1 MVQGVAFT
9 GMASGIDTDEITE
22 QLVEIERSSVRR
34 LELRKENI
42 QTEKEVWQGIN
53 QTMNEFDNS
62 ISSLRRSRTFTSR
75 TARSSDE
82 DIITASA
89 GSRTARRSYDIDVE
103 QLAQAHRVAG
113 ENLHELDL
121 DIEIEE
127 GETLNIET
135 ELGLSGTFELND
147 MEFTI
152 EEDMSLDDIRN
163 LINEESEEAE
173 IEAGIMNETLIL
185 NHTETGAE
193 NEITFQDNDGIL
205 QDLGILTEDE
215 GDLVFQQELRESQ
228 DSIFFVD
235 GLRVEKSV
243 NDGIEDVIEN
253 VTLNLQGVSEESVT
267 VTVENDAERT
277 LDAVKEFVENYNNLI
292 NDLREHT
299 GEGELMQGDTTIR
312 RLNNSIRRMLTDTV
326 FLDTEEF
333 EFRSLSEIGI
343 EIDADGLS
351 SGFTGE
357 MSLDESMLTDAIAED
372 PEGVRALFNAREDE
386 EGTQGV
392 ARRVSDSIQSY
403 IQFGGILDSRERSL
417 ESRVDR
423 IDRRITSEERRI
435 ERREER
441 IRSNFTRME
450 MALNQMQA
458 QRSWLSGQIQQLN
471 SIRNFRD

>member
-22 QLVEIERSSVRR
+22 QLVEIERSSIRR
-34 LELRKENI
+34 VELRKENI

-103 QLAQAHRVAG
+103 QLAQAHIVAG
-113 ENLHELDL
+113 ENLHKLDL
-121 DIEIEE
+121 DIEVEE
-127 GETLNIET
+127 GETLNIDT

-147 MEFTI
+147 TEFTI

-441 IRSNFTRME
+441 IRSKLHTHGDGFKSDAGPE
-450 MALNQMQA
+450 KLAF
-458 QRSWLSGQIQQLN
+458 RS
-471 SIRNFRD
+471 DTAA